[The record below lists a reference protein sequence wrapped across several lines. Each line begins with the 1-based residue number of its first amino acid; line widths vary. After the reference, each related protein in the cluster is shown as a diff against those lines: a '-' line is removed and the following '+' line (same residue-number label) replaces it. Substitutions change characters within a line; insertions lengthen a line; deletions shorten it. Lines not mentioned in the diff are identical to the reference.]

1 MYHKRS
7 AIRIPMT
14 VILMVISKT
23 CRVVTAIDCYVC
35 TSDEDNCGTNVNEE
49 QLILE
54 QKVASA
60 CKSCV
65 KEFKSIGT
73 VWSTVTRSC
82 GQDPSNTCRDILG
95 YGRCTCTTTF
105 CNHGYHHAPS
115 LTLMVVLTSLSVMFS
130 MTRSSTFA

>member
-54 QKVASA
+54 QKLGRVRMQVMRQRVQIDRHSLEHGDP
-60 CKSCV
+60 KL
-65 KEFKSIGT
+65 
-73 VWSTVTRSC
+73 RS
-82 GQDPSNTCRDILG
+82 GFIEHVQGHPRLRTL
-95 YGRCTCTTTF
+95 
-105 CNHGYHHAPS
+105 HVHHD
-115 LTLMVVLTSLSVMFS
+115 VL
-130 MTRSSTFA
+130 